1 MEEAYEVQCKQLA
14 EDWQRLEQHQAHN
27 LATLR
32 HREAELD
39 KSRQLLQCERDEEI
53 AAVSQQGNTLMSDD
67 FGIGK
72 G

>member
-1 MEEAYEVQCKQLA
+1 MEEAYQVQCKQLA

-53 AAVSQQGNTLMSDD
+53 AAVS
-67 FGIGK
+67 
-72 G
+72 